1 MVYKNLLAKQEYMK
15 TEASVPNV
23 VINLIIIS
31 LKRIIYLYIV
41 KSYENTL
48 CRQQMCNF

>member
-15 TEASVPNV
+15 TEASFPNV

-31 LKRIIYLYIV
+31 LKRIIYYKVIREYFMPPTDV
-41 KSYENTL
+41 
-48 CRQQMCNF
+48 